1 MLRMSKKYLNIN
13 SVRQLFVFRKFFTIV
28 QRNRL
33 SIINWD
39 RQESFTRIPT
49 QFWGSFILKWKC
61 NEILCC
67 TIYESTNM
75 PFLITT
81 VDGIAFP
88 VANSYFFIDD

>member
-39 RQESFTRIPT
+39 SQESFKRIPT
-49 QFWGSFILKWKC
+49 QL
-61 NEILCC
+61 
-67 TIYESTNM
+67 
-75 PFLITT
+75 
-81 VDGIAFP
+81 
-88 VANSYFFIDD
+88 